1 MHAIKLN
8 VYIDHN
14 QRLEI
19 QLPSDTP
26 ECNAE
31 IIVLIPS
38 EAPNEALRRRH
49 LETLFAQIPQSNAA
63 GRSAAEIDR
72 QLAQE
77 RNSWGE

>member
-8 VYIDHN
+8 AHIDRN

-26 ECNAE
+26 EGNAE
-31 IIVLIPS
+31 VIVLIPS

-49 LETLFAQIPQSNAA
+49 LETLFAQIPHNNGA
-63 GRSAAEIDR
+63 GRSATEIDH
-72 QLAQE
+72 QLAEE
-77 RNSWGE
+77 RNSWGK